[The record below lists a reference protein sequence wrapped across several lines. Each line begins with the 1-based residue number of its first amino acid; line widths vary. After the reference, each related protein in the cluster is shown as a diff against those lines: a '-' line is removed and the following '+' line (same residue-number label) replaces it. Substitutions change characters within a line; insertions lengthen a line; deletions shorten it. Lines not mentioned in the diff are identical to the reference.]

1 MSLLLFSSTHA
12 RYEGEEQGGTM
23 PPTLV
28 GCSQPQI
35 EKVAIVRLA
44 SMDS

>member
-12 RYEGEEQGGTM
+12 RYEGEEKGGTL
-23 PPTLV
+23 PPALV
-28 GCSQPQI
+28 RWGQPQI
-35 EKVAIVRLA
+35 DEIAIVRLA